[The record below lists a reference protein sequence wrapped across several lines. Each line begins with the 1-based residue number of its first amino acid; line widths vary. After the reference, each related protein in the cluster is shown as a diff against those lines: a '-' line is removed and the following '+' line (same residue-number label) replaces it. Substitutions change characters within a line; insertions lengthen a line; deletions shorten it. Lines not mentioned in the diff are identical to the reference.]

1 MNPMV
6 TAFHISINSR
16 RAFCN
21 IIWWGLIKN
30 VHPIAMSVLFM
41 LLFKLII
48 CPTMFFFYGFII
60 MGKSVIRIET
70 ISIIGFFSNLTKQ
83 QRFCSLQSSCIPL
96 YVVSPVKKKKQERS
110 FGNLPTLIFLDNE
123 HVHPVRSMDSPK
135 FFLSNVEH
143 NTLFLKVAK

>member
-1 MNPMV
+1 
-6 TAFHISINSR
+6 
-16 RAFCN
+16 
-21 IIWWGLIKN
+21 
-30 VHPIAMSVLFM
+30 
-41 LLFKLII
+41 
-48 CPTMFFFYGFII
+48 
-60 MGKSVIRIET
+60 MGVR
-70 ISIIGFFSNLTKQ
+70 
-83 QRFCSLQSSCIPL
+83 CSLSLLTNMLTSSIRRGYNHL

>member
-1 MNPMV
+1 MENEIIILDENDLKNKIYTIRGVQVMLDSDLAQIYGYETKRFNEQV
-6 TAFHISINSR
+6 KNNIERFDEDFRFQLTDDEVKIVSRSKISTLNDEPQGR
-16 RAFCN
+16 GHN
-21 IIWWGLIKN
+21 IKYN
-30 VHPIAMSVLFM
+30 
-41 LLFKLII
+41 
-48 CPTMFFFYGFII
+48 
-60 MGKSVIRIET
+60 
-70 ISIIGFFSNLTKQ
+70 
-83 QRFCSLQSSCIPL
+83 PL

>member
-1 MNPMV
+1 MNKLNKIRLPLDIMMTLV
-6 TAFHISINSR
+6 SIVLMGGNFLFPAEIVHEILGVGLFVLWGVHIALNRLWYSAIFR
-16 RAFCN
+16 
-21 IIWWGLIKN
+21 
-30 VHPIAMSVLFM
+30 
-41 LLFKLII
+41 
-48 CPTMFFFYGFII
+48 
-60 MGKSVIRIET
+60 GKY
-70 ISIIGFFSNLTKQ
+70 N
-83 QRFCSLQSSCIPL
+83 PL

>member
-1 MNPMV
+1 MTEKLV
-6 TAFHISINSR
+6 RGSVAQGKTTF
-16 RAFCN
+16 FCCRKSN
-21 IIWWGLIKN
+21 IIT
-30 VHPIAMSVLFM
+30 VS
-41 LLFKLII
+41 
-48 CPTMFFFYGFII
+48 
-60 MGKSVIRIET
+60 
-70 ISIIGFFSNLTKQ
+70 
-83 QRFCSLQSSCIPL
+83 IPL

>member
-1 MNPMV
+1 MKKTGLSRGFMGASPSLSHCRAKAANSIASGSGFAPSLETSHICARCENRYCSIRPLSHSDESQNPF
-6 TAFHISINSR
+6 APERLR
-16 RAFCN
+16 R
-21 IIWWGLIKN
+21 G
-30 VHPIAMSVLFM
+30 
-41 LLFKLII
+41 
-48 CPTMFFFYGFII
+48 
-60 MGKSVIRIET
+60 
-70 ISIIGFFSNLTKQ
+70 SN
-83 QRFCSLQSSCIPL
+83 PL

>member
-1 MNPMV
+1 MTP
-6 TAFHISINSR
+6 FR
-16 RAFCN
+16 
-21 IIWWGLIKN
+21 IIVSDI
-30 VHPIAMSVLFM
+30 
-41 LLFKLII
+41 
-48 CPTMFFFYGFII
+48 MFFLY
-60 MGKSVIRIET
+60 KT
-70 ISIIGFFSNLTKQ
+70 AN
-83 QRFCSLQSSCIPL
+83 PL